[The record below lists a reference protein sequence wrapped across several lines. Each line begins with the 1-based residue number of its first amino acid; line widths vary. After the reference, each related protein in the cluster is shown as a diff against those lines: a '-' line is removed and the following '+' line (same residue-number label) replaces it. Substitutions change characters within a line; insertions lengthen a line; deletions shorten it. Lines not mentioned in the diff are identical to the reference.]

1 MKITFEFDTLS
12 ENFEYAELYAVQ
24 DAQMLV
30 HTISKILD
38 LARYYEKYDNRS
50 SIPAEEV
57 VDKIRDTI
65 LDCGI
70 ITERY
75 GY

>member
-12 ENFEYAELYAVQ
+12 ENFEYPELYAVQ

-38 LARYYEKYDNRS
+38 LARHYEKYDDRE
-50 SIPAEEV
+50 SIPVDEL